1 VTDNGLLLLSS
12 EGGGALAHPC
22 LIQGL
27 ACGSH
32 DGDKSLLLSMCGSC
46 GGLSHGRGVVLL
58 RLGGGDD
65 CGGGGG
71 GSLTVEWL
79 ELLPG
84 MVSKMVVVGGGEP

>member
-1 VTDNGLLLLSS
+1 VTGNGLPLLSS
-12 EGGGALAHPC
+12 EGGDALAHPC

-32 DGDKSLLLSMCGSC
+32 GGDKSLLLSMCGSD